1 MKTLR
6 IPSHWSAQ
14 QALEVLDLLQ
24 SLSEAIWETYQQ
36 PLTALLA
43 EQEPQPEDD
52 ESPCEEGLPFDDD
65 IPF

>member
-1 MKTLR
+1 MKTIR
-6 IPSHWSAQ
+6 IPSHWSPQ

-24 SLSEAIWETYQQ
+24 SLSDAIWETYQQ

-43 EQEPQPEDD
+43 QQARQPED
-52 ESPCEEGLPFDDD
+52 ESPREDGFPFDDD

>member
-1 MKTLR
+1 MKTIR
-6 IPSHWSAQ
+6 IPSHWSPQ

-24 SLSEAIWETYQQ
+24 SLSDAIWETYQK

-43 EQEPQPEDD
+43 QQELQPDD
-52 ESPCEEGLPFDDD
+52 ESPPEDDFPFDDD

>member
-1 MKTLR
+1 MKTIR
-6 IPSHWSAQ
+6 IPTHWSPQ
-14 QALEVLDLLQ
+14 QALAVLDLLQ

-52 ESPCEEGLPFDDD
+52 ESPCEDGLPFDDD
-65 IPF
+65 LPF